1 MTKLKDLPEGTLLIS
16 DNGRK
21 GLYSNDNAPIFIMEL
36 GGKKAN
42 VLWQGTSRYDAF
54 MHPLTKKGK
63 LEKNVDYVL
72 PEDVNLYLPTFL
84 DARSFMSSNSETF
97 CLKVTNGTS
106 KETTNKY
113 CVKMSDLDY
122 LKEPKFT
129 VQITHYGGFLN
140 EELIGDT
147 PSYLRGTAD
156 EDHFCSNIH
165 SKGTDETS
173 KGTADK
179 YYVKMNDFSYLNV
192 DTSGAL
198 DTYWENSIKLSDNCI
213 AFEASKRDTPWIH
226 TLFTPNEYNSI
237 AEEINQDGSWDEQM
251 PLFDPDNPMFE
262 KADGTPESNKEK
274 DNSESDTLDEPTF
287 KVHVGNQYN
296 RYLNVQNP
304 GIENIWNDTITLD
317 DGRVVFASDDF
328 PYNNV
333 RITFTLP
340 EYKYIYNKV
349 KSMDTNGEEPSHL
362 PKYDPSD
369 TANFELVHGESL
381 PEDTDSEKAP
391 KKKLKTI
398 SQSQVTQLVDGIH
411 LRVQK
416 DDDINN
422 INIDDNGIL
431 ISGSKIHIT
440 GKKEPKF
447 TVQVTPYGDFLNEE
461 LLGDASSR
469 LRGTVGT
476 VDGDQAYLLNGHIL
490 FIDDDSNDDEFKTH
504 FTLEEYNNL
513 REQVSLLEG
522 SEDLSWS
529 LPEYSPD
536 NASFTLAEG
545 SHLPEPVKES
555 NKEVSKLPQWVKDS
569 FDNLVEHAD
578 DPTLFTKEINT
589 LVRFMGEKNWGF
601 YLYQKLNRM
610 QNALKN
616 HEYSKNEV
624 VAASK
629 SIVKA
634 AKKYY

>member
-16 DNGRK
+16 NSGRK
-21 GLYSNDNAPIFIMEL
+21 GLYSNDNAPIFVMEL
-36 GGKKAN
+36 GDKKAN
-42 VLWQGTSRYDAF
+42 VLWQGTSRYNAF
-54 MHPLTKKGK
+54 MHPLVDKGD
-63 LEKNVDYVL
+63 LEENIDYVL
-72 PEDVNLYLPTFL
+72 PEDVGLYLPTLL
-84 DARSFMSSNSETF
+84 DTGSFMP
-97 CLKVTNGTS
+97 
-106 KETTNKY
+106 
-113 CVKMSDLDY
+113 SDPD
-122 LKEPKFT
+122 
-129 VQITHYGGFLN
+129 
-140 EELIGDT
+140 
-147 PSYLRGTAD
+147 A
-156 EDHFCSNIH
+156 FCSSIF
-165 SKGTDETS
+165 SKGTDETP
-173 KGTADK
+173 KGTDDK
-179 YYVKMNDFSYLNV
+179 YYVKMDYSGYLNV
-192 DTSGAL
+192 ATSGVL
-198 DTYWENSIKLSDNCI
+198 DDYWAGGIKLSDNRT
-213 AFEASKRDTPWIH
+213 AFEASKWDTPDVH

-237 AEEINQDGSWDEQM
+237 AEEINQDGSWGEQL
-251 PLFDPDNPMFE
+251 PLFDSDNPMFE
-262 KADGTPESNKEK
+262 KAEGTIESSKEK
-274 DNSESDTLDEPTF
+274 DDSESGTLDEPTF
-287 KVHVGNQYN
+287 KVHVGNQWN
-296 RYLNVQNP
+296 RYLNVQKA
-304 GIENIWNDTITLD
+304 GVEDVWNDTIALD
-317 DGRVVFASDDF
+317 DGRIIFASDGN
-328 PYNNV
+328 PYPNV
-333 RITFTLP
+333 QVKFTLA
-340 EYKYIYNKV
+340 EYKDIYNKV
-349 KSMDTNGEEPSHL
+349 KSMCTNGEEPSHL

-381 PEDTDSEKAP
+381 PEDKDSEKAP

-398 SQSQVTQLVDGIH
+398 SQSQITQLVDGIH

-431 ISGSKIHIT
+431 IAGSKIHIT

-461 LLGDASSR
+461 LLGNTSPLRRGAASSY
-469 LRGTVGT
+469 RGTA
-476 VDGDQAYLLNGHIL
+476 DGDQAYLLNGHIL

-513 REQVSLLEG
+513 REQVSFLEDL
-522 SEDLSWS
+522 EDLSWS

-555 NKEVSKLPQWVKDS
+555 NKEVSKLPKWVKDII
-569 FDNLVEHAD
+569 DNLTEHTD
-578 DPTLFTKEINT
+578 NLELFTKEINT